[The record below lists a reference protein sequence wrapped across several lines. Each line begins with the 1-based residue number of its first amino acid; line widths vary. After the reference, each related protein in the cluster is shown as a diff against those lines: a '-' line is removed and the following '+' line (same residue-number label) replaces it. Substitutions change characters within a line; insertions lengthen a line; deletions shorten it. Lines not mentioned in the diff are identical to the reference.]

1 MNTGEIELPLNEQKI
16 ISIILEQSEEID
28 ERCDGYRTELIDV
41 IGDILLHERNHRAS
55 ATTIQQN
62 INNSCNAAGRF
73 LATQREKKSG
83 TEEMNS

>member
-16 ISIILEQSEEID
+16 ISIIFEQSEELD
-28 ERCDGYRTELIDV
+28 ERYDGYRKELIDV

-62 INNSCNAAGRF
+62 INNSCSAAGRL
-73 LATQREKKSG
+73 LATRREKEQGS
-83 TEEMNS
+83 EEMNS